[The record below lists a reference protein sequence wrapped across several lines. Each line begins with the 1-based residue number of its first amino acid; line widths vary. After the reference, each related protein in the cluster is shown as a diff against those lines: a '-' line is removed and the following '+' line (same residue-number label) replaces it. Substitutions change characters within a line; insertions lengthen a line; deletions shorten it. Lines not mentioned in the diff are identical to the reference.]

1 MTLFKVLLPIM
12 ELLMTKKKI
21 AIVNVFFAPQSIGG
35 ATRVVMDNVQDL
47 AKRYGDEFELV
58 VFTSD
63 VEMQEKPH
71 QLDTYM
77 YRGIRVYRSSIVFR
91 EHMDWHAEDT
101 EMYDL
106 FADFLAFEKPDLI
119 HFHCI
124 QRLSA
129 SIVEAALVYKI
140 PYVVTVHDAWWI
152 SDFQFLV
159 DKNKK
164 VYPYGHVT
172 PITQDALENNITLDM
187 SAKRLKN
194 LKRLLNSADSVVTV
208 SDSFQRIYQKNGI
221 MKIGV
226 TKNGISKAVAWDKKE
241 TAYTEKVV
249 CAHIG
254 GMSPHKGYDILK
266 EAVIEIQ
273 PKNIE
278 MLVVDHSQPSGYEKK
293 SLWGSV
299 PVKFIGSVKQE
310 DIVSLYQS
318 VDVLFAPS
326 IWPESFGLVTR
337 EAAACGCWVVASNMG
352 GIGEDV
358 IDGETGF
365 VIKPNKE
372 SLEQTIEAIDSN
384 YQHYKEVAPV
394 SEVRYVTSQVD
405 ELVDIYDGIIS

>member
-1 MTLFKVLLPIM
+1 M
-12 ELLMTKKKI
+12 EPLMTKKKI

-47 AKRYGDEFELV
+47 AQRYGDEFELV

-63 VEMQEKPH
+63 VEMQESPH
-71 QLDTYM
+71 RLDTYM
-77 YRGIRVYRSSIVFR
+77 YRGIRVYRSSIIFR
-91 EHMDWHAEDT
+91 EHMDWHAEDA

-119 HFHCI
+119 HFHCV

-129 SIVEAALVYKI
+129 SILEAALVCKI

-159 DKNKK
+159 DKNNK
-164 VYPYGHVT
+164 VYPYGHIT
-172 PITQDALENNITLDM
+172 PITQDALLNNMTLEM
-187 SAKRLKN
+187 STKRLKN
-194 LKRLLNSADSVVTV
+194 LKRLLNSAESIVTV
-208 SDSFQRIYQKNGI
+208 SDSFQKIYQKNGI
-221 MKIGV
+221 RNIGV
-226 TKNGISKAVAWDKKE
+226 TKNGISKAIGWDKKD
-241 TAYTEKVV
+241 TSYTDKVV

-254 GMSPHKGYDILK
+254 GMSPHKGYDLLQ
-266 EAVIEIQ
+266 EAITKMQ

-278 MLVVDHSQPSGYEKK
+278 MLVVDHSQPTGYEKK
-293 SLWGSV
+293 DMWGNV
-299 PVKFIGSVKQE
+299 PVRFIGSVKQE

-318 VDVLFAPS
+318 IDVLFAPS

-365 VIKPNKE
+365 VIEPTQDA
-372 SLEQTIEAIDSN
+372 LELVIETIDNNCE
-384 YQHYKEVAPV
+384 YYKGVAPV
-394 SEVRYVTSQVD
+394 TDVRYVNSQVD
-405 ELVDIYDGIIS
+405 ELVDIYKEVIS